1 MTCAGRSCSRSLA
14 LLVSARTCCTW
25 SSGKVLAI
33 TPRLMWS
40 LRRMPAG
47 RPEGARAIV
56 AARPRESASM
66 IQLRHYVN
74 SIGAK
79 PVGAVRVP
87 GPSSMRELT
96 EAHFTILRRHMVE
109 VIAIHVELAADE
121 IGKASLEPRVLAAM
135 RQGARHRFV
144 PTPLA
149 PVAYQDMPLPIGF
162 DKTISQPFV
171 VAVM

>member
-1 MTCAGRSCSRSLA
+1 MTCAGRSRSRSLA

-74 SIGAK
+74 SIVDSPAK
-79 PVGAVRVP
+79 TAVLPTR
-87 GPSSMRELT
+87 
-96 EAHFTILRRHMVE
+96 
-109 VIAIHVELAADE
+109 LAQQALD
-121 IGKASLEPRVLAAM
+121 
-135 RQGARHRFV
+135 
-144 PTPLA
+144 
-149 PVAYQDMPLPIGF
+149 
-162 DKTISQPFV
+162 V
-171 VAVM
+171 VAGATVEDCDRGSAGFPAQS

>member
-1 MTCAGRSCSRSLA
+1 MTCAGRSRSRSLA

-74 SIGAK
+74 SIDLSRQLGE
-79 PVGAVRVP
+79 RVAASEEQAEAAIARYAQLVQEQRRQAP
-87 GPSSMRELT
+87 SAELERLSSWRGGPR
-96 EAHFTILRRHMVE
+96 
-109 VIAIHVELAADE
+109 
-121 IGKASLEPRVLAAM
+121 
-135 RQGARHRFV
+135 ARGGRGSGWGLWSATR
-144 PTPLA
+144 P
-149 PVAYQDMPLPIGF
+149 
-162 DKTISQPFV
+162 
-171 VAVM
+171 